1 MIDTKSKIK
10 SLAIEP
16 LTVQED
22 RVLTHI
28 LNNGSIDPLE
38 SWMECGV
45 PLSQQH
51 RSSMMSVD
59 LIPNMMSL
67 SQDWCCWLGKPG
79 ILSCF
84 FLYECSHL

>member
-28 LNNGSIDPLE
+28 LDNGSIDPLE
-38 SWMECGV
+38 SWLECGV
-45 PLSQQH
+45 YRLSAVIH
-51 RSSMMSVD
+51 
-59 LIPNMMSL
+59 
-67 SQDWCCWLGKPG
+67 
-79 ILSCF
+79 
-84 FLYECSHL
+84 